1 MANNTLKEQLSRQ
14 SLALVSLLVAL
25 TALAYTTWRNELT
38 ETNRNIRRAGFE
50 MMVHVAELQRI
61 AYLAHFDQDEVGGNP
76 RKGWVEVLVIK
87 DLAAFM
93 PVTEQVRSDKLY
105 TAWNDNWSGLGEDD
119 LAIAAIDVAINEL
132 RMDIVRTLDD
142 LD

>member
-1 MANNTLKEQLSRQ
+1 MANSTLKEQLSRQ

-38 ETNRNIRRAGFE
+38 ESNRNIRRAGFE

-93 PVTEQVRSDKLY
+93 PATEQVRSEKLY
-105 TAWNDNWSGLGEDD
+105 AAWNDNWSGLGKND
-119 LAIAAIDVAINEL
+119 LAIAAIDVAINDL
-132 RMDIVRTLDD
+132 RMDIVRTLDA

>member
-1 MANNTLKEQLSRQ
+1 
-14 SLALVSLLVAL
+14 
-25 TALAYTTWRNELT
+25 
-38 ETNRNIRRAGFE
+38 
-50 MMVHVAELQRI
+50 MVHVAELQRI

-93 PVTEQVRSDKLY
+93 PVAEQVRSEKLY
-105 TAWNDNWSGLGEDD
+105 TAWNDNWSGLGKDD
-119 LAIAAIDVAINEL
+119 LAIAAIDVAINDL
-132 RMDIVRTLDD
+132 RMDIVRILDD

>member
-93 PVTEQVRSDKLY
+93 PVTEQVRSEKLY
-105 TAWNDNWSGLGEDD
+105 VAWNDNWSGLGEDD

-132 RMDIVRTLDD
+132 RMDIVRTLDA

>member
-1 MANNTLKEQLSRQ
+1 MANSTLKEQLSRQ

-38 ETNRNIRRAGFE
+38 ESNRNIRRAGFE

-93 PVTEQVRSDKLY
+93 PVTEQVRSEKLY
-105 TAWNDNWSGLGEDD
+105 AAWNDNWSGLGKND

-132 RMDIVRTLDD
+132 RMDIVRTLDA

>member
-1 MANNTLKEQLSRQ
+1 MASNTLKEQLSRQ

-93 PVTEQVRSDKLY
+93 PVAEQVRSEKLY
-105 TAWNDNWSGLGEDD
+105 TAWNDNWSGLGKDD
-119 LAIAAIDVAINEL
+119 LAIAAIDVAINDL
-132 RMDIVRTLDD
+132 RMDIVRILDD

>member
-1 MANNTLKEQLSRQ
+1 MANSTLKEQLSRQ

-38 ETNRNIRRAGFE
+38 ESNRNIRRAGFE

-93 PVTEQVRSDKLY
+93 PATEQVRSEKLY
-105 TAWNDNWSGLGEDD
+105 AAWNDNWSRLGEDD

-132 RMDIVRTLDD
+132 RMDIVRTLDA

>member
-1 MANNTLKEQLSRQ
+1 MANNTLKDQLSRQ

-61 AYLAHFDQDEVGGNP
+61 AYLAHFDQDKVGGNP

-87 DLAAFM
+87 DLATFM
-93 PVTEQVRSDKLY
+93 PASEQVRSETLY
-105 TAWNDNWSGLGEDD
+105 AAWNDNWSGLGEND
-119 LAIAAIDVAINEL
+119 LAIAAIDVAINDL
-132 RMDIVRTLDD
+132 RMDIVRTLDA

>member
-1 MANNTLKEQLSRQ
+1 MASKTLKEQISRQ

-93 PVTEQVRSDKLY
+93 PVAEQVRSEKLY
-105 TAWNDNWSGLGEDD
+105 TAWNDNWSGLGKDD
-119 LAIAAIDVAINEL
+119 LAIAAIDVAINDL
-132 RMDIVRTLDD
+132 RMDIVRILDD

>member
-1 MANNTLKEQLSRQ
+1 MVTSTLKEQLSRQ

-25 TALAYTTWRNELT
+25 TALSYTTWRNEQT

-61 AYLAHFDQDEVGGNP
+61 AYLAHFDQDKVGGNP

-87 DLAAFM
+87 DLASFM
-93 PVTEQVRSDKLY
+93 PATEQVRSEKLY
-105 TAWNDNWSGLGEDD
+105 AAWNDNWNGLGEND
-119 LAIAAIDVAINEL
+119 LAIAAIDVAINDL
-132 RMDIVRTLDD
+132 RKDIVRTLDA